1 MVVLSVHVADFV
13 FDCLH
18 TIVLI
23 LEINWS
29 QISARLVE
37 IWQEVA
43 FGQGIGVFDA
53 SATEL
58 VIVDIMVPWEFYM
71 ILTNLRCCGIYLF
84 VYDTVM
90 LYKLLSIISSRSFI
104 RGNYELHQYNCE

>member
-1 MVVLSVHVADFV
+1 MVVLSVHVAAFV

-37 IWQEVA
+37 IW
-43 FGQGIGVFDA
+43 
-53 SATEL
+53 
-58 VIVDIMVPWEFYM
+58 
-71 ILTNLRCCGIYLF
+71 
-84 VYDTVM
+84 
-90 LYKLLSIISSRSFI
+90 
-104 RGNYELHQYNCE
+104 